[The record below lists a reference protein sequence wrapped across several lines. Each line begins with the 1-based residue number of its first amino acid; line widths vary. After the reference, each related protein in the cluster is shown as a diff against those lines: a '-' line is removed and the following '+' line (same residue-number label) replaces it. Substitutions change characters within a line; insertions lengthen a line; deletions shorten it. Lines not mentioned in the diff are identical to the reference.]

1 MSCEGKNL
9 SGQPLSSLTLG
20 ACQAT
25 KAVNMGDKTGLADS
39 NIFKQEY
46 CSFVCLNDDW

>member
-9 SGQPLSSLTLG
+9 SGQPLSSLKLG

-39 NIFKQEY
+39 NQKISKKGRKH
-46 CSFVCLNDDW
+46 